1 MTSKSH
7 LAIGFIEGLKAI
19 HFWKFVFYVIPKCF
33 LIPYFYLDG
42 LVFHSNTLE
51 RKAAAQILG
60 QEPDAEMVEYLI

>member
-1 MTSKSH
+1 MSISRN
-7 LAIGFIEGLKAI
+7 LC
-19 HFWKFVFYVIPKCF
+19 FYVISKCF

-42 LVFHSNTLE
+42 PVFHSSTLE